1 MHMSRFGRAYAA
13 TAIVGLAAGLGGLP
27 NAQAYTDTLVSE
39 CLTSTQNPSMTFDK
53 GTAPY
58 GTQYTYYSTTLWCAS
73 RLMIMRRKVTM
84 KAGSGNGTSNAC
96 IKFAGWLP
104 NGSYRPIYEVNHQ
117 TSSTVVKGSVWYLGT
132 HLCGGVGSTLRDGL
146 FLHSQGANGGSW
158 TEANYKSEGCVKINQ
173 TDRTY
178 LKSLYDRPIVGASA
192 TTMTVIS

>member
-1 MHMSRFGRAYAA
+1 MHMSRFGQAYAA

-27 NAQAYTDTLVSE
+27 NAQAYTDTLLAE
-39 CLTSTQNPSMTFDK
+39 CLTSSQNPSMTFDK

-84 KAGSGNGTSNAC
+84 KAGSGSGSTDTCLTNS
-96 IKFAGWLP
+96 GWLP
-104 NGSYRPIYEVNHQ
+104 NGTTFSRYEVNHSQ
-117 TSSTVVKGSVWYLGT
+117 GSAVVLGSVWYLGDMPCPT
-132 HLCGGVGSTLRDGL
+132 GKLRTQL

-158 TEANYKSEGCVKINQ
+158 TEANYKSDGCVKINQ

-178 LKSLYDRPIVGASA
+178 LKSLYDRPIFGASA
-192 TTMTVIS
+192 TTLTVKS